1 MKWIRSKGSQ
11 DRIEFKR
18 LQSKIQRMV
27 SEEKNKSW
35 EKIRLTVKSYLG
47 GK

>member
-18 LQSKIQRMV
+18 LQSKIRKMV
-27 SEEKNKSW
+27 SKKKNKSW
-35 EKIRLTVKSYLG
+35 EKICLTVKSYLG